1 MDRNRSQTLNCAS
14 TCTAF
19 RSPLLFSLFFLF
31 FSEADAGLLVLSE
44 TFFDIVQP
52 IIPFFSKRWL
62 LDRIDQGLHVRV
74 DSFFAMLLSISSL
87 ALIQPVLLWKAP
99 GMFSNP
105 IETGY
110 ILYRE
115 ASRLH
120 DLARTSDS
128 LDHFSLF
135 TSYFLF
141 AVCTGMG
148 KKTEAWL
155 RLREALSIAEV
166 LELDSLASD
175 QIDEGDSQAFDLR
188 VSLVLCITERCVL
201 ENLLSQNVET
211 LTCSMIS
218 QLPCPQ
224 PQEVSRP
231 SQATHHAPSG
241 RFS

>member
-1 MDRNRSQTLNCAS
+1 MGLPSRIGCPAVLTLERIGQLRQPVDFGPQS
-14 TCTAF
+14 LPDPQLRQYMYGLSVSSSLQSF
-19 RSPLLFSLFFLF
+19 FSF

-211 LTCSMIS
+211 LTCS
-218 QLPCPQ
+218 
-224 PQEVSRP
+224 
-231 SQATHHAPSG
+231 
-241 RFS
+241 